1 MNAYI
6 VKFLREVNTLIIP
19 NFGALTITDAATG
32 EILFLPYLK
41 YDDGKL
47 VNFIAEQKGISTD
60 EAKEL
65 IAESILGIQKKLE
78 LGENYPIASLGSF
91 GKSKTGEIE
100 FISEH
105 FQKTPVSET
114 VEATN
119 AAESSAITPETEL
132 QESTPE
138 VEIQAEIISDEPE
151 IIPVASANEA
161 ILPEPKLES
170 EVIDLEENSIEIN
183 EESIALNTPEHE
195 TLEEKIVLSD
205 EIEVNDTPIYSEE
218 DQWKDDLDVPPLHA
232 KIERPKKPILEKTRK
247 DKKPKRPIFYL
258 LLLFAVLMIGGILT
272 ISLFYNSFE
281 KLYISLSKTP
291 TEEIKAEIIPEKNEG
306 KSLKVKEKTKE
317 VTRNASEA
325 TKEEAI
331 QETPI
336 SQKPQV
342 LGDSELIQ
350 TSTGQVNRSL
360 PYHVIGGAFMAKSN
374 AERYQNKLISAGNTS
389 VIIGKFDKLYIV
401 SIGSYPSKEEAE
413 FALSTSRSISAN
425 AWIFQWP

>member
-19 NFGALTITDAATG
+19 NFGALTITDAETG

-65 IAESILGIQKKLE
+65 IAESILGIQEKLE

-105 FQKTPVSET
+105 FQKTPISEK

-119 AAESSAITPETEL
+119 ATESSAITPETEL

-170 EVIDLEENSIEIN
+170 EVIDLEEKSIAIA
-183 EESIALNTPEHE
+183 EESMALDTPENE

-205 EIEVNDTPIYSEE
+205 EIEVNDAPIYSEE
-218 DQWKDDLDVPPLHA
+218 DQWKDDLDVPPLNA

-247 DKKPKRPIFYL
+247 DKKPKRPAFYL
-258 LLLFAVLMIGGILT
+258 LLLLAVLMIGGTLT

-281 KLYISLSKTP
+281 KLFISLSKTP
-291 TEEIKAEIIPEKNEG
+291 TEEIIPENISENNEG
-306 KSLKVKEKTKE
+306 KSLKGKEKATE
-317 VTRNASEA
+317 VTENASES
-325 TKEEAI
+325 TKEEAT
-331 QETPI
+331 QETPTA
-336 SQKPQV
+336 QKPEV
-342 LGDSELIQ
+342 PVGSELIQ

-360 PYHVIGGAFMAKSN
+360 PYHIIGGAFMAKSN
-374 AERYQNKLISAGNTS
+374 ADRYQNKLISAGNTS
-389 VIIGKFDKLYIV
+389 VIVGKFDQLYIV
-401 SIGSYPSKEEAE
+401 SIASYPSKEEAE

>member
-6 VKFLREVNTLIIP
+6 IKFLKEINTLIIP
-19 NFGALTITDAATG
+19 NFGALTITDAASG

-78 LGENYPIASLGSF
+78 IGENYPIESLGSF

-105 FQKTPVSET
+105 FQRTPVSET
-114 VEATN
+114 DEATN
-119 AAESSAITPETEL
+119 AFAPSALKSEP
-132 QESTPE
+132 QKSTPE
-138 VEIQAEIISDEPE
+138 IENQEQIISDEPA
-151 IIPVASANEA
+151 IIPIESEQEA
-161 ILPEPKLES
+161 IVPELELES
-170 EVIDLEENSIEIN
+170 EVIDLAENSIEIA
-183 EESIALNTPEHE
+183 EESIALETPENE
-195 TLEEKIVLSD
+195 ILEEKIVLSD
-205 EIEVNDTPIYSEE
+205 EIEVNDAPIYSEE
-218 DQWKDDLDVPPLHA
+218 DQWKDDLDLPPLHA

-258 LLLFAVLMIGGILT
+258 LLLFAVLMIGGVLT

-291 TEEIKAEIIPEKNEG
+291 TEEIKAENIPKKNEREN
-306 KSLKVKEKTKE
+306 LKVIKQKEE
-317 VTRNASEA
+317 GTRKASES

-336 SQKPQV
+336 SEKPEV
-342 LGDSELIQ
+342 FGDSELIQ
-350 TSTGQVNRSL
+350 TSTGQVNRTK

-374 AERYQNKLISAGNTS
+374 AERYQNKLISAGNNS
-389 VIIGKFDKLYIV
+389 VIVGKFDQLYIV

-425 AWIFQWP
+425 VWIFQWP

>member
-6 VKFLREVNTLIIP
+6 IKFLKEINTLIIP
-19 NFGALTITDAATG
+19 NFGALTITDAASG

-78 LGENYPIASLGSF
+78 LGENYPIESLGSF

-105 FQKTPVSET
+105 FQRTPVSET
-114 VEATN
+114 DEATN
-119 AAESSAITPETEL
+119 AFAPSALKSEP
-132 QESTPE
+132 QKSTPE
-138 VEIQAEIISDEPE
+138 IENQEQIISDEPA
-151 IIPVASANEA
+151 IIPIESEQEA
-161 ILPEPKLES
+161 IVPELELES
-170 EVIDLEENSIEIN
+170 EVIDLAENSIEIA
-183 EESIALNTPEHE
+183 EESIALETPENE
-195 TLEEKIVLSD
+195 ILEEKIVLSD
-205 EIEVNDTPIYSEE
+205 EIEVNDAPIYSEE
-218 DQWKDDLDVPPLHA
+218 DQWKDDLDLPPLHA

-258 LLLFAVLMIGGILT
+258 LLLFAVLMIGGVLT

-291 TEEIKAEIIPEKNEG
+291 TEEIKAENIPKKNEREN
-306 KSLKVKEKTKE
+306 LKVIKQKEE
-317 VTRNASEA
+317 GTRKASES

-336 SQKPQV
+336 SEKPEV
-342 LGDSELIQ
+342 FGDSELIQ
-350 TSTGQVNRSL
+350 TSTGQVNRTK

-374 AERYQNKLISAGNTS
+374 AERYQNKLISAGNNS
-389 VIIGKFDKLYIV
+389 VIVGKFDQLYIV

-425 AWIFQWP
+425 VWIFQWP

>member
-6 VKFLREVNTLIIP
+6 IKFLKEINTLIIP
-19 NFGALTITDAATG
+19 NFGALTITDAASG

-78 LGENYPIASLGSF
+78 LGENYPIESLGSF

-105 FQKTPVSET
+105 FQRTPVSET
-114 VEATN
+114 DEATN
-119 AAESSAITPETEL
+119 AFAPSALKSEP
-132 QESTPE
+132 QKSTPE
-138 VEIQAEIISDEPE
+138 IENQEQIISDEPA
-151 IIPVASANEA
+151 IIPIESEQEA
-161 ILPEPKLES
+161 IVPELELES
-170 EVIDLEENSIEIN
+170 EVIDLAENSIEIA
-183 EESIALNTPEHE
+183 EESIALETPENE
-195 TLEEKIVLSD
+195 ILEEKIVLSD
-205 EIEVNDTPIYSEE
+205 EIEVNDAPIYSEE
-218 DQWKDDLDVPPLHA
+218 DQWKDDLDLPPLNA

-258 LLLFAVLMIGGILT
+258 LLLFAVLMIGGVLT

-281 KLYISLSKTP
+281 KLYISHSKTP
-291 TEEIKAEIIPEKNEG
+291 TEEIKAENIPKKNE
-306 KSLKVKEKTKE
+306 SENLKVIKQKEE
-317 VTRNASEA
+317 GTRKASES

-336 SQKPQV
+336 SEKPEV
-342 LGDSELIQ
+342 FGDSELIQ
-350 TSTGQVNRSL
+350 TSTGQVNRTK

-374 AERYQNKLISAGNTS
+374 AERYQNKLISAGNNS
-389 VIIGKFDKLYIV
+389 VIVGKFDQLYIV

-425 AWIFQWP
+425 VWIFQWP

>member
-78 LGENYPIASLGSF
+78 LGENYPIESLGSF
-91 GKSKTGEIE
+91 SKSKTGEIE

-105 FQKTPVSET
+105 FQKIPVSET
-114 VEATN
+114 DEATN
-119 AAESSAITPETEL
+119 TLASAALKSESEP
-132 QESTPE
+132 QKSTPE
-138 VEIQAEIISDEPE
+138 IENQGQIVLDEPA
-151 IIPVASANEA
+151 IIPLESEQEA

-170 EVIDLEENSIEIN
+170 EVIDLDENSIEIA
-183 EESIALNTPEHE
+183 EESIALETLEHE
-195 TLEEKIVLSD
+195 TLEEKIVLTD
-205 EIEVNDTPIYSEE
+205 EIEVNDAPIYSEE

-258 LLLFAVLMIGGILT
+258 LLLFAVLMIGGTLT

-281 KLYISLSKTP
+281 KLYISLSKTQ
-291 TEEIKAEIIPEKNEG
+291 TEEIKAENIPEKNEG
-306 KSLKVKEKTKE
+306 KSLKVKEKIKE
-317 VTRNASEA
+317 ITQNESES
-325 TKEEAI
+325 TQEEAI
-331 QETPI
+331 QENPI
-336 SQKPQV
+336 SQKPEV
-342 LGDSELIQ
+342 IGDSELIQ

-360 PYHVIGGAFMAKSN
+360 SYHVIGGAFMAKPN

-389 VIIGKFDKLYIV
+389 VIIGKFDQLYIV

>member
-6 VKFLREVNTLIIP
+6 IKFLKEINTLIIP
-19 NFGALTITDAATG
+19 NFGALTITDAASG

-78 LGENYPIASLGSF
+78 IGENYPIESLGSF
-91 GKSKTGEIE
+91 SKSKTGEIE

-105 FQKTPVSET
+105 FQRTPVSET
-114 VEATN
+114 DEATN
-119 AAESSAITPETEL
+119 AFAPSALKSEP
-132 QESTPE
+132 QKSTPE
-138 VEIQAEIISDEPE
+138 IENQEQIISDEPA
-151 IIPVASANEA
+151 IIPIESEQEA
-161 ILPEPKLES
+161 IVPELELES
-170 EVIDLEENSIEIN
+170 EVIDLAENSIEIA
-183 EESIALNTPEHE
+183 EESIALETPENE
-195 TLEEKIVLSD
+195 ILEEKIVLSD
-205 EIEVNDTPIYSEE
+205 EIEVNDAPIYSEE
-218 DQWKDDLDVPPLHA
+218 DQWKDDLDLPPLHA

-247 DKKPKRPIFYL
+247 DKNPKRPIFYL
-258 LLLFAVLMIGGILT
+258 LLLFAVLMIGGVLT

-291 TEEIKAEIIPEKNEG
+291 TEEIKAENIPKKNEREN
-306 KSLKVKEKTKE
+306 LKVIKQKEE
-317 VTRNASEA
+317 GTRKASES

-336 SQKPQV
+336 SEKPEV
-342 LGDSELIQ
+342 FGDSELIQ
-350 TSTGQVNRSL
+350 TSTGQVNRTK

-374 AERYQNKLISAGNTS
+374 AERYQKKLISAGNNS
-389 VIIGKFDKLYIV
+389 VIVGKFDQLYIV

-425 AWIFQWP
+425 VWIFQWP

>member
-6 VKFLREVNTLIIP
+6 IKFLKEINTLIIP
-19 NFGALTITDAATG
+19 NFGALTITDAASG

-78 LGENYPIASLGSF
+78 LGENYPIESLGSF
-91 GKSKTGEIE
+91 SKSKTGEIE

-105 FQKTPVSET
+105 FQRTPVSET
-114 VEATN
+114 DEATN
-119 AAESSAITPETEL
+119 AFAPSALKSEP
-132 QESTPE
+132 QKSTPE
-138 VEIQAEIISDEPE
+138 IENQEQIISDEPA
-151 IIPVASANEA
+151 IIPIESEQEA
-161 ILPEPKLES
+161 IVPELELES
-170 EVIDLEENSIEIN
+170 EVIDLAENSIEIA
-183 EESIALNTPEHE
+183 EESIALETPENE
-195 TLEEKIVLSD
+195 ILEEKIVLSD
-205 EIEVNDTPIYSEE
+205 EIEVNDAPIYSEE
-218 DQWKDDLDVPPLHA
+218 DQWKDDLDLPPLHA

-258 LLLFAVLMIGGILT
+258 LLLFAVLMIGGVLT

-291 TEEIKAEIIPEKNEG
+291 TEEIKAENIPKKNEREN
-306 KSLKVKEKTKE
+306 LKVIKQKEE
-317 VTRNASEA
+317 GTRKASES

-336 SQKPQV
+336 SEKPEV
-342 LGDSELIQ
+342 FGDSELIQ
-350 TSTGQVNRSL
+350 TSTGQVNRTK

-374 AERYQNKLISAGNTS
+374 AERYQNKLISAGNNS
-389 VIIGKFDKLYIV
+389 VIVGKFDQLYIV

-425 AWIFQWP
+425 VWIFQWP

>member
-1 MNAYI
+1 M
-6 VKFLREVNTLIIP
+6 
-19 NFGALTITDAATG
+19 
-32 EILFLPYLK
+32 
-41 YDDGKL
+41 
-47 VNFIAEQKGISTD
+47 
-60 EAKEL
+60 
-65 IAESILGIQKKLE
+65 
-78 LGENYPIASLGSF
+78 
-91 GKSKTGEIE
+91 
-100 FISEH
+100 
-105 FQKTPVSET
+105 
-114 VEATN
+114 
-119 AAESSAITPETEL
+119 
-132 QESTPE
+132 
-138 VEIQAEIISDEPE
+138 
-151 IIPVASANEA
+151 
-161 ILPEPKLES
+161 
-170 EVIDLEENSIEIN
+170 
-183 EESIALNTPEHE
+183 
-195 TLEEKIVLSD
+195 SD
-205 EIEVNDTPIYSEE
+205 EIEVNDAPIYSEE

-258 LLLFAVLMIGGILT
+258 LLLFAVLMIGGVLT

-291 TEEIKAEIIPEKNEG
+291 TEEIIPEKNEG

-317 VTRNASEA
+317 ITQNETES
-325 TKEEAI
+325 TQKEAI

-389 VIIGKFDKLYIV
+389 VIIGEFDKLYIV

>member
-65 IAESILGIQKKLE
+65 IAESILGIQEKLE

-114 VEATN
+114 DEATN
-119 AAESSAITPETEL
+119 TLASAALKSESEP
-132 QESTPE
+132 QKSTPE
-138 VEIQAEIISDEPE
+138 VEIQAEIISDEPA
-151 IIPVASANEA
+151 IIPIESEQEA
-161 ILPEPKLES
+161 IVAELELES
-170 EVIDLEENSIEIN
+170 EVIDLEENSIEIA
-183 EESIALNTPEHE
+183 EESIALDTPENK

-205 EIEVNDTPIYSEE
+205 EIEVNDAPIYSEE

-258 LLLFAVLMIGGILT
+258 LLLFAVLMIGGTLT

-291 TEEIKAEIIPEKNEG
+291 TEEIKAENIPEKNEREN
-306 KSLKVKEKTKE
+306 LNVIKEKEEGTQ
-317 VTRNASEA
+317 NASEA
-325 TKEEAI
+325 TQEEAI

-360 PYHVIGGAFMAKSN
+360 PYHLIGGAFMAKSN

-389 VIIGKFDKLYIV
+389 VIVGKFDQLYIV
-401 SIGSYPSKEEAE
+401 SIGSYPSKEKAE

>member
-6 VKFLREVNTLIIP
+6 IKFLKEINTLIIP
-19 NFGALTITDAATG
+19 NFGALTITDAASG

-78 LGENYPIASLGSF
+78 IGENYPIESLGSF
-91 GKSKTGEIE
+91 SKSKTGEIE

-105 FQKTPVSET
+105 FQRTPVSET
-114 VEATN
+114 DEATN
-119 AAESSAITPETEL
+119 AFAPSALKSEP
-132 QESTPE
+132 QKSTPE
-138 VEIQAEIISDEPE
+138 IENQEQIISDEPA
-151 IIPVASANEA
+151 IIPIESEQEA
-161 ILPEPKLES
+161 IVPELELES
-170 EVIDLEENSIEIN
+170 EVIDLAENSIEIA
-183 EESIALNTPEHE
+183 EESIALETPENE
-195 TLEEKIVLSD
+195 ILEEKIVLSD
-205 EIEVNDTPIYSEE
+205 EIEVNDAPIYSEE
-218 DQWKDDLDVPPLHA
+218 DQWKDDLDLPPLHA

-247 DKKPKRPIFYL
+247 DKNPKRPIFYL
-258 LLLFAVLMIGGILT
+258 LLLFAVLMIGGVLT

-291 TEEIKAEIIPEKNEG
+291 TEEIKAENIPKKNEREN
-306 KSLKVKEKTKE
+306 LKVIKQKEE
-317 VTRNASEA
+317 GTRKASES

-336 SQKPQV
+336 SEKPEV
-342 LGDSELIQ
+342 FGDSELIQ
-350 TSTGQVNRSL
+350 TSTGQVNRTK

-374 AERYQNKLISAGNTS
+374 AERYQNKLISAGNNS
-389 VIIGKFDKLYIV
+389 VIVGKFDQLYIV

-425 AWIFQWP
+425 VWIFQWP

>member
-1 MNAYI
+1 
-6 VKFLREVNTLIIP
+6 
-19 NFGALTITDAATG
+19 
-32 EILFLPYLK
+32 
-41 YDDGKL
+41 

-78 LGENYPIASLGSF
+78 LGENYPIESLGSF
-91 GKSKTGEIE
+91 CKSKTGEIE

-114 VEATN
+114 DEATN
-119 AAESSAITPETEL
+119 TLASAALKSESEP
-132 QESTPE
+132 QKSTPE
-138 VEIQAEIISDEPE
+138 IENQGQIVLDEPA
-151 IIPVASANEA
+151 IIPLESEQEA
-161 ILPEPKLES
+161 ILPEPKLEN
-170 EVIDLEENSIEIN
+170 EVIDLDENSIEIA
-183 EESIALNTPEHE
+183 EESIALETLEHE
-195 TLEEKIVLSD
+195 TLEEKIVLTD
-205 EIEVNDTPIYSEE
+205 EIEVNDAPIYSEE

-258 LLLFAVLMIGGILT
+258 LLLFAVLMIGGTLT

-281 KLYISLSKTP
+281 KLYISLSKTQ
-291 TEEIKAEIIPEKNEG
+291 TEEIKAENIPEKNEG
-306 KSLKVKEKTKE
+306 KSLKVKEKIKE
-317 VTRNASEA
+317 ITQNESES
-325 TKEEAI
+325 TQEEAI
-331 QETPI
+331 QENPI
-336 SQKPQV
+336 SQKPEV
-342 LGDSELIQ
+342 IGDSELIQ

-389 VIIGKFDKLYIV
+389 VIVGKFDQLYIV

-413 FALSTSRSISAN
+413 FALSTSRSISAD

>member
-6 VKFLREVNTLIIP
+6 IKFLKEINTLIIP
-19 NFGALTITDAATG
+19 NFGALTITDAASG

-78 LGENYPIASLGSF
+78 IGENYPIESLGSF
-91 GKSKTGEIE
+91 SKSKTGEIE

-105 FQKTPVSET
+105 FQRTPVSET
-114 VEATN
+114 DEATN
-119 AAESSAITPETEL
+119 AFAPSALKSEP
-132 QESTPE
+132 QKSTPE
-138 VEIQAEIISDEPE
+138 IENQEQIISDEPA
-151 IIPVASANEA
+151 IIPIESEQEA
-161 ILPEPKLES
+161 IVPELELES
-170 EVIDLEENSIEIN
+170 EVIDLAENSIEIA
-183 EESIALNTPEHE
+183 EESIALETPENE
-195 TLEEKIVLSD
+195 ILEEKIVLSD
-205 EIEVNDTPIYSEE
+205 EIEVNDAPIYSEE
-218 DQWKDDLDVPPLHA
+218 DQWKDDLDLPPLHA

-258 LLLFAVLMIGGILT
+258 LLLFAVLMIGGVLT

-291 TEEIKAEIIPEKNEG
+291 TEEIKAENIPKKNEREN
-306 KSLKVKEKTKE
+306 LKVIKQKEE
-317 VTRNASEA
+317 GTRKASES

-336 SQKPQV
+336 SEKPEV
-342 LGDSELIQ
+342 FGDSELIQ
-350 TSTGQVNRSL
+350 TSTGQVNRTK

-374 AERYQNKLISAGNTS
+374 AERYQNKLISAGNNS
-389 VIIGKFDKLYIV
+389 VIVGKFDQLYIV

-425 AWIFQWP
+425 VWIFQWP